1 VSKIFSHRGAVL
13 AVLSGAVATSS
24 CGGGGSGGA
33 GNANP
38 PAAAPPPVVVPRAV
52 AQSDLEIA
60 QTLYAGT
67 PRTPEGFYAE
77 ATVPA
82 QDPVAISH
90 LKNGDV
96 QAIDSSQPL
105 YELCTDDWNQAL
117 EWSELK
123 AQNAPQYADL
133 VETNEA
139 TRFYEFGRVRAGEPQ
154 VNVRQ
159 RVFKCSYVDRATANL
174 NADEGAA
181 GQLNLRPLT
190 AAELR
195 TFSEYLWSFTPYNN
209 YGHAV
214 LKSEAGNAGAALTHT
229 LYIASLAAHGASS
242 TCDRVDILAWRHRL
256 DSSNGELTLEVDT
269 EFSFGARENSGV
281 AELCGA

>member
-1 VSKIFSHRGAVL
+1 MSKISSHRGAVL

-24 CGGGGSGGA
+24 CGGGGGGTGA
-33 GNANP
+33 ANP
-38 PAAAPPPVVVPRAV
+38 PAASPPPVVTPRV
-52 AQSDLEIA
+52 VTQSDLEIA

-77 ATVPA
+77 ATASA
-82 QDPVAISH
+82 QAPVAISH
-90 LKNGDV
+90 LKNSDV

-105 YELCTDDWNQAL
+105 YELCTDDWHQAL
-117 EWSELK
+117 EWSELE
-123 AQNAPQYADL
+123 AQSAPQYADL

-139 TRFYEFGRVRAGEPQ
+139 TRFYEFGRVREGAPQ
-154 VNVRQ
+154 INVRQ

-174 NADEGAA
+174 KADEGAA

-190 AAELR
+190 ATELR

-214 LKSEAGNAGAALTHT
+214 LRSAAGNAGATLTHT
-229 LYIASLAAHGASS
+229 LYIASLVAHGTSS
-242 TCDRVDILAWRHRL
+242 TCDRIDVLAWRHRL
-256 DSSNGELTLEVDT
+256 DSSSGELTLEVDT
-269 EFSFGARENSGV
+269 EFTFGARENNGV
-281 AELCGA
+281 VELCGA